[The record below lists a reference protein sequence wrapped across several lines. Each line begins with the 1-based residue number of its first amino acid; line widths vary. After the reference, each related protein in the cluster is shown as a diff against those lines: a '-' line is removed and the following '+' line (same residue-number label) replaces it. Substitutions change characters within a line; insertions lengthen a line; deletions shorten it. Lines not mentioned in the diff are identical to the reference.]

1 MMLWIFFAVA
11 FVAFLGALGL
21 VFHSNPMVA
30 GLCMAVAMVAQGCL
44 YMLLHVP
51 FLGFFQI
58 IIYAGAVMVMA
69 VFIIMA
75 HGMAEQ
81 GQEVSLTQTVATYV
95 AAVLFLVQA
104 LRAVWNAAPP
114 AFTEVD
120 RAFGSLQQFGNL
132 LVEHYAVPFE
142 LASLV
147 LLTAMVGAVVMARRI
162 WE

>member
-11 FVAFLGALGL
+11 FIAFLGALGL
-21 VFHSNPMVA
+21 VFHSHPMAA
-30 GLCMAVAMVAQGCL
+30 GLSMALAMVAQGAL
-44 YMLLHVP
+44 YILLHVP

-75 HGMAEQ
+75 HGAREP
-81 GQEVSLTQTVATYV
+81 GQEVSLAQTIVTYV
-95 AAVLFLVQA
+95 ATALFLVQA
-104 LRAVWNAAPP
+104 LRAVWSAAPP

-147 LLTAMVGAVVMARRI
+147 LLAAMVGAVVLARRVAQ
-162 WE
+162 

>member
-30 GLCMAVAMVAQGCL
+30 GLCMAVAMVAQGAL
-44 YMLLHVP
+44 YILLHVP

-58 IIYAGAVMVMA
+58 IVYAGAVMVMA
-69 VFIIMA
+69 IFIIMA
-75 HGMAEQ
+75 HKAEEQ
-81 GQEVSLTQTVATYV
+81 GQEVSLAQTLATYLG
-95 AAVLFLVQA
+95 AALFLVQA
-104 LRAVWNAAPP
+104 VRAVWGSAPP

-120 RAFGSLQQFGNL
+120 RAFGSIQQFGNI

-147 LLTAMVGAVVMARRI
+147 LLAAMVGAVVMARRI